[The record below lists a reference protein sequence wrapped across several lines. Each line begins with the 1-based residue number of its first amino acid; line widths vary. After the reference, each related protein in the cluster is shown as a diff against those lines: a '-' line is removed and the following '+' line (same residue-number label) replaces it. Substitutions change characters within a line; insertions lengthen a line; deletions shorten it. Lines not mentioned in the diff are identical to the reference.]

1 VRNLHEYS
9 GKEKEEDLMALLSL
23 KNLQIS
29 AGDKEIIQ
37 GISLDVGEGEVHVIM
52 GQNGS
57 GKSTL
62 LSAISGNPK
71 YLVKGEASFE
81 GKDLLALKPH
91 ERARRGIFLAFQSP
105 IEVPGVSLASF
116 MRRAYAARFG
126 DEMSA
131 AEFDKILQAKA
142 EAVGLA
148 RAFFSRGI
156 NEGMSGGERKM
167 GEMLQLSVLEPR
179 LAMLDEPDSGL
190 DVDALERVGA
200 AMGKIRRNGMSMII
214 VTHYA
219 RVLRGIKA
227 DKVHV
232 MHAGKLVAS
241 GDERLAHK
249 IEEKGYGWVLQ

>member
-1 VRNLHEYS
+1 
-9 GKEKEEDLMALLSL
+9 MALLSL
-23 KNLQIS
+23 KNLRVS
-29 AGDKEIIQ
+29 AGEKEIIQ
-37 GISLDVGEGEVHVIM
+37 GVSLEVGEGEVHVIM

-62 LSAISGNPK
+62 LSSLAGNPK
-71 YLVKGEASFE
+71 YSVSGKAVFE

-91 ERARRGIFLAFQSP
+91 ERARRGLFLAFQSP

-116 MRRAYAARFG
+116 LRRAYAARFG

-131 AEFDKILQAKA
+131 LEFDKILSAKA
-142 EAVGLA
+142 EAAGVA
-148 RAFFSRGI
+148 RSFLQRGI
-156 NEGMSGGERKM
+156 NDGMSGGERKM
-167 GEMLQLSVLEPR
+167 SEILQLSVLEPR

-200 AMGKIRRNGMSMII
+200 AIGKIRKNGMSMII

-219 RVLRGIKA
+219 RVLRSIKA
-227 DKVHV
+227 DRVHV
-232 MHAGKLVAS
+232 LHAGKLAAS

>member
-1 VRNLHEYS
+1 
-9 GKEKEEDLMALLSL
+9 MAILSL
-23 KNLQIS
+23 KSLRAG
-29 AGDKEIIQ
+29 AGDKEIIS
-37 GISLDVGEGEVHVIM
+37 GVSLDVGEGEVHVIM

-62 LSAISGNPK
+62 LSALAGSPK
-71 YLVKGEASFE
+71 YFVTGEAVFE

-91 ERARRGIFLAFQSP
+91 ERARRGLFLAFQSP
-105 IEVPGVSLASF
+105 IEVPGIALASF

-126 DEMSA
+126 DEMAVS
-131 AEFDKILQAKA
+131 EFEGILAAKA
-142 EAVGLA
+142 EAIGLA
-148 RAFFSRGI
+148 RSFISRGI

-167 GEMLQLSVLEPR
+167 SEILQLSVLEPR

-200 AMGKIRRNGMSMII
+200 AIGKIQKNGMSMII

-227 DKVHV
+227 DRVHV
-232 MHAGKLVAS
+232 MHAGKIVAS

-249 IEEKGYGWVLQ
+249 IEEKGYSWALQ

>member
-1 VRNLHEYS
+1 M
-9 GKEKEEDLMALLSL
+9 MALLSL
-23 KNLQIS
+23 KNLRIS
-29 AGDKEIIQ
+29 AGEKEIVQ

-62 LSAISGNPK
+62 LSSLAGSPK
-71 YLVKGEASFE
+71 YAVKGEEMFE

-91 ERARRGIFLAFQSP
+91 ERARRGLFLAFQSP

-116 MRRAYAARFG
+116 LRRAYAARFG

-131 AEFDKILQAKA
+131 LEFDKILQAKA
-142 EAVGLA
+142 EAIGIA
-148 RAFFSRGI
+148 RSFFSRGI
-156 NEGMSGGERKM
+156 NDGMSGGERKM
-167 GEMLQLSVLEPR
+167 SEILQLSVLEPR

-190 DVDALERVGA
+190 DVDAIERVGA
-200 AMGKIRRNGMSMII
+200 AIGKIRKNGMSMII

-219 RVLRGIKA
+219 RVLKGIKA
-227 DKVHV
+227 DRVHV
-232 MHAGKLVAS
+232 LHAGKLAAS
-241 GDERLAHK
+241 GDERLAQK

>member
-1 VRNLHEYS
+1 
-9 GKEKEEDLMALLSL
+9 MALLSL
-23 KNLQIS
+23 KSLRVS
-29 AGDKEIIQ
+29 AGEKEIIQ
-37 GISLDVGEGEVHVIM
+37 GISLDVGEGEVHVVM

-62 LSAISGNPK
+62 LSALAGNPK
-71 YLVKGEASFE
+71 YSVKGTALFE
-81 GKDLLALKPH
+81 EKDLLSQKPH
-91 ERARRGIFLAFQSP
+91 ERARRGLFLAFQSP

-116 MRRAYAARFG
+116 LRRAYAARFG

-131 AEFDKILQAKA
+131 MEFDRILSAKS
-142 EAVGLA
+142 EAMGLA
-148 RAFFSRGI
+148 RSFFSRGI
-156 NEGMSGGERKM
+156 NDGMSGGERKM
-167 GEMLQLSVLEPR
+167 SEILQLSVLEPR

-190 DVDALERVGA
+190 DIDALERVGTA
-200 AMGKIRRNGMSMII
+200 IGKIRHNGMSMII

-241 GDERLAHK
+241 GDERLAQK

>member
-1 VRNLHEYS
+1 M
-9 GKEKEEDLMALLSL
+9 MALLSL
-23 KNLQIS
+23 KNLRVS
-29 AGDKEIIQ
+29 AGEKEIIR
-37 GISLDVGEGEVHVIM
+37 GVSLDVGEGEVHVIM

-62 LSAISGNPK
+62 LSALAGNPK
-71 YLVKGEASFE
+71 YAADGTALFE

-91 ERARRGIFLAFQSP
+91 ERARRGLFLAFQSP
-105 IEVPGVSLASF
+105 IEVPGVSLSSF
-116 MRRAYAARFG
+116 LRRAYAARFG

-131 AEFDKILQAKA
+131 LEFDRILSAKA
-142 EAVGLA
+142 EAIGLT
-148 RAFFSRGI
+148 RSFFSRGI
-156 NEGMSGGERKM
+156 NDGMSGGERKM
-167 GEMLQLSVLEPR
+167 SEILQLSVLEPR

-200 AMGKIRRNGMSMII
+200 AIGKIRRNGMSMII

-227 DKVHV
+227 DRVHV
-232 MHAGKLVAS
+232 LHAGKLVAS
-241 GDERLAHK
+241 GDERLAQK